1 MREIIE
7 LSAEDAQP
15 TEQDV
20 FTIQGIPADREPS
33 AATIQLFM
41 ETKKIFA
48 ACAQCVGVIA
58 DITNRAFEVLYAGE
72 GMNETVTPLNTI
84 FRKADNLAVF
94 AVTVGET
101 VSRKIDHFFQIHEYA
116 LAGMLDAFGSIGA
129 ERVADCVQDRYQKRL
144 RHENVATAQTVVL
157 RYSPGYCGWHVSGQK
172 SLFAYLEPEEIGITL
187 LDSFLM
193 KPLKSVSGVCVAGAK
208 DIHIFE
214 DNFPFC
220 SKCQTHSCRNRI
232 LGIQQKQK

>member
-7 LSAEDAQP
+7 VSAGDAQP

-20 FTIQGIPADREPS
+20 FTFQGIPANKKPS
-33 AATIQLFM
+33 TATTQLFR

-48 ACAQCVGVIA
+48 AYAQCTGIIA
-58 DITNRAFEVLYAGE
+58 DIPILAFEILYAGE
-72 GMNETVTPLNTI
+72 GMNETATPLDAV
-84 FRKADNLAVF
+84 FRKADNLALF
-94 AVTVGET
+94 AVTIGEA
-101 VSRKIDHFFQIHEYA
+101 VSQKIDHFFKTHEYA
-116 LAGMLDAFGSIGA
+116 LAGMLDAFASAGA
-129 ERVADCVQDRYQKRL
+129 EKVADSVQDHYRKRL
-144 RHENVATAQTVVL
+144 VHKKIATAHTVVL

-172 SLFAYLEPEEIGITL
+172 KLFAYLKPKEIGITL

-193 KPLKSVSGVCVAGAK
+193 KPLKSISGVFVAGAK

-220 SKCQTHSCRNRI
+220 SECQTHSCRSRI
-232 LGIQQKQK
+232 QGIQQKKE